1 MGLFLGQRNRVRNV
15 TSPRI
20 FARYRF
26 TLFHPEYSKLSRL
39 LHLKIIHPIQSQKP
53 SSQSESLSQS
63 QHFIVT
69 SLGSE
74 TSHTDTSYLVLNFM
88 LSLMMRRSKGRKKL
102 VLMAILQL
110 KWHFSPHQI
119 SVNKFVQRIRFG
131 HEIENSFL
139 FNFHSSEFYR
149 KNHVSGIVMLKL
161 PSMKSH

>member
-1 MGLFLGQRNRVRNV
+1 MSGEDDLQFASEVIDLRIRTNNQLGQHSSDASVKQWIDYSFRRRTWTPTRRKEDRQNV
-15 TSPRI
+15 NVN
-20 FARYRF
+20 
-26 TLFHPEYSKLSRL
+26 
-39 LHLKIIHPIQSQKP
+39 
-53 SSQSESLSQS
+53 S
-63 QHFIVT
+63 QHWNI
-69 SLGSE
+69 SC
-74 TSHTDTSYLVLNFM
+74 YLQWYHL
-88 LSLMMRRSKGRKKL
+88 RSKGRKKL